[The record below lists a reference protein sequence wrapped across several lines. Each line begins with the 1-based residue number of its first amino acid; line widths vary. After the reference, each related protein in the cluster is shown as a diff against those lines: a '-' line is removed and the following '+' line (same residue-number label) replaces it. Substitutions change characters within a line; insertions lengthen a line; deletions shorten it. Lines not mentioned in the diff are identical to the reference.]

1 MINLYVY
8 FGQFIAKAIASL
20 KKEFEKMAGG
30 EEQLLKENGAV
41 GRLATAEEMAEP
53 IVFLNSNMARFVSGE
68 LMIVDMGKNS
78 EIVLGFAKSRLYVP
92 VALKLYNTKF
102 MQDMFKKQI
111 SYYLLLDKIN
121 KQMDQY
127 Q

>member
-78 EIVLGFAKSRLYVP
+78 EIVLGFAKSRLNVP

-111 SYYLLLDKIN
+111 S
-121 KQMDQY
+121 
-127 Q
+127 